1 MKPTEDL
8 QLQISQIEVAI
19 KDLEEEKTRIQ
30 SVLDENIEQNNLE
43 MKSNLPKQIAAILKA
58 NEGLEYDEDFR
69 RFDYYDDHKLV
80 FTYNIK
86 DVKDVEDVL
95 SKVEDAISAYQILK
109 SHFDFNRFS
118 IRYSDDDR
126 DTYHVF
132 SNVDSANVRLRF
144 VDSNKIDVT
153 IARSFGIDEYL
164 HLRTYLTDTTSI
176 VTRPSDDTVVE
187 IEDNQIID
195 LIADLRYRFD
205 QMIENVNQYHV
216 SYEEQ
221 N

>member
-8 QLQISQIEVAI
+8 RLQISQIEVAI
-19 KDLEEEKTRIQ
+19 KELEEEKTRIQ
-30 SVLDENIEQNNLE
+30 SVLDENIKQNNLE
-43 MKSNLPKQIAAILKA
+43 MKSNLPKQIAAILETH
-58 NEGLEYDEDFR
+58 EGLSYNEDFL

-86 DVKDVEDVL
+86 DAEDAEDVL
-95 SKVEDAISAYQILK
+95 SKVSDAISAYQIFK
-109 SHFDFNRFS
+109 SHFDFNRFT
-118 IRYSDDDR
+118 IRYSDNNR

-132 SNVDSANVRLRF
+132 SNADSVNVQLKF

-164 HLRTYLTDTTSI
+164 HLRTHLTDTISI
-176 VTRPSDDTVVE
+176 ITRPSDDATVE

-195 LIADLRYRFD
+195 LISDLRYRFD

>member
-8 QLQISQIEVAI
+8 RLQISQIDAAI
-19 KDLEEEKTRIQ
+19 EELRSEKTRLE
-30 SVLDENIEQNNLE
+30 SLLNENIEQNNLE
-43 MKSNLPKQIAAILKA
+43 TKSNLPKQIAAILEA
-58 NEGLEYDEDFR
+58 HEGLEYDEDFR
-69 RFDYYDDHKLV
+69 RFDYCDDHRLV

-95 SKVEDAISAYQILK
+95 SKVEDAISAYQIFK
-109 SHFDFNRFS
+109 SYFDFNRFS

-132 SNVDSANVRLRF
+132 SNQDSVNVRLKF

-153 IARSFGIDEYL
+153 VARSFGIDEYL
-164 HLRTYLTDTTSI
+164 HLRAYLTDTTSI
-176 VTRPSDDTVVE
+176 VTRPSDDTTVE

-195 LIADLRYRFD
+195 LISDLRHRFD
-205 QMIENVNQYHV
+205 QMVENVNQYRIA
-216 SYEEQ
+216 YEEQ